1 MLFAFINTLN
11 TPKIFRIFR
20 KLSDFLWARLIK
32 NKISKICMFIQVI
45 IALTLGICCGI
56 VTGLIPGI
64 HINLLAVLLLSS
76 SPFLLKYTNP
86 LVLCVFIIS
95 MSVIHT
101 FLDSIPSIFL
111 GAPDS
116 ATVLGVLPGHR
127 YLLKG
132 FGLMAVKLTII
143 GSFGALILS
152 IILFPFL
159 LPVVKFIYPYLAKIM
174 GILLISVICFMIYRD
189 KKKLW
194 AITVFFLSGTFGII
208 VLNIPNFDN
217 ALFPML
223 SGLFGIST
231 LLMSLQDK
239 NNIPK
244 QKQSTAINLKKG
256 MIFRALSS
264 GTLSGF
270 ITAVMPGL
278 GGSTAAVIS
287 MQLPWSKDLGDH
299 GFMILMGSIN
309 TVNFVLSMVTLY
321 VLDKAR
327 NGSIIVVQE
336 LLPAVTGMSIV
347 VFLCTT
353 LVAGCCG
360 VYLALF
366 FGRLFSTWI
375 SKVNYQLVVWSVIG
389 FITLLVII
397 LTKWIGIIVLLTS
410 TAIGFIPAITKVTRT
425 HAMGCLLLP
434 VVLFFIL

>member
-1 MLFAFINTLN
+1 
-11 TPKIFRIFR
+11 
-20 KLSDFLWARLIK
+20 
-32 NKISKICMFIQVI
+32 MFIELI
-45 IALTLGICCGI
+45 IATICGI
-56 VTGLIPGI
+56 LCGIITGLIPGI
-64 HINLLAVLLLSS
+64 HINLLAVLLLSVA
-76 SPFLLKYTNP
+76 PILLKYTNP
-86 LVLCVFIIS
+86 LVLCVFIIA

-116 ATVLGVLPGHR
+116 ATALGVLPGHR

-143 GSFGALILS
+143 GSFGALLLS
-152 IILFPFL
+152 MLLFPLL
-159 LPVVKFIYPYLAKIM
+159 LPVVEFIYPYLSRAM
-174 GILLISVICFMIYRD
+174 GLLLVSVIFFMIWRD
-189 KKKLW
+189 KKKVW
-194 AITVFFLSGTFGII
+194 AITVFLMSGTFGLV

-239 NNIPK
+239 NTIPE
-244 QKQSTAINLKKG
+244 QKQSTDIKLKKG
-256 MIFRALSS
+256 LVFTALSS

-278 GGSTAAVIS
+278 GGYTAAVIS
-287 MQLPWSKDLGDH
+287 MQLPWCKKLGDH
-299 GFMILMGSIN
+299 GFMMLMGSIN
-309 TVNFVLSMVTLY
+309 TVNFILSMVTLY

-327 NGSIIVVQE
+327 NGSIIVVKE
-336 LLPAVTGMSIV
+336 LMPAITGMSIV
-347 VFLCTT
+347 VFLCVT
-353 LVAGCCG
+353 LVAGCAG

-375 SKVNYQLVVWSVIG
+375 SKVNYKLVVWSVIG
-389 FITLLVII
+389 FIVVLAII
-397 LTKWIGIIVLLTS
+397 LTKWIGIMVLFTS
-410 TAIGFIPAITKVTRT
+410 TALGFIPAITKVTRT

-434 VVLFFIL
+434 VVLFFLL